1 MNEYKVEKKPL
12 TKKEYLQTLSG
23 NLVTSDDLNKM
34 YNNYLMG
41 FYGYN

>member
-1 MNEYKVEKKPL
+1 MNEYKVEKKL
-12 TKKEYLQTLSG
+12 TKKEYLQTLTS

-41 FYGYN
+41 FYGYY